1 MSERAGAVGLA
12 ALALCLA
19 ASGASGCGRAAQ
31 APLGAAE
38 VPPIAVLAPGAAEM
52 LDALGLLDRVVAV
65 GDYVD
70 WPPAMRAL
78 PRLGAYDAPNE
89 ERVLALGVK
98 VLITSLGR
106 EGASRLSH
114 LESLGV
120 TVLRLDLST
129 FDGSFGA
136 IEQLG
141 ARFDRRE
148 RARAVQSDM
157 RQRLAR
163 VQRAAAGA
171 PRRRVLFVVGRDPLY
186 VAGAGSHLDRLIQLA
201 GGTNLAA
208 DSRAP
213 YELTSFEVVL
223 RRRPEVI
230 VDTAENRPGSA
241 VGRLLGDWRQWPF
254 LPAVRDR
261 RVYHVDPWR
270 LNVPGP
276 RLPQMAELMGKLI
289 HPEIFGEAAPAALA
303 APDAASAAPAPNAA
317 TAAAAPTA
325 APAATAVPA
334 AAAATATPAG
344 TAASGH

>member
-1 MSERAGAVGLA
+1 MSKRAGAVGLA
-12 ALALCLA
+12 VLVLCLA
-19 ASGASGCGRAAQ
+19 VSGASGCGRAAR
-31 APLGAAE
+31 APVGAAE

-70 WPPAMRAL
+70 WPPAMRGL

-98 VLITSLGR
+98 VLITSLGK

-141 ARFDRRE
+141 ARFDRRD

-163 VQRAAAGA
+163 VERAAAGA

-208 DSRAP
+208 DSHAP

-223 RRRPEVI
+223 RRLPEVI
-230 VDTAENRPGSA
+230 VDTSDNRPGSA
-241 VGRLLGDWRQWPF
+241 VGRLLGEWRQWPF

-261 RVYHVDPWR
+261 RVYRVDPWR
-270 LNVPGP
+270 LNIPGP

-289 HPEIFGEAAPAALA
+289 HPEIFGEAAPADLVAPVAASA
-303 APDAASAAPAPNAA
+303 APVAASAAPAASAA
-317 TAAAAPTA
+317 TAAAA
-325 APAATAVPA
+325 AATV
-334 AAAATATPAG
+334 TPAG